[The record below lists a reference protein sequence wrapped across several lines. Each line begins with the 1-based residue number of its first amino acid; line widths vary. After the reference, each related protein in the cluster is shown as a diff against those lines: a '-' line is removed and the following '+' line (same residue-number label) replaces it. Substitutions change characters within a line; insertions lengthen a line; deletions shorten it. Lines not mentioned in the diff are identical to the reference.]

1 MPDGD
6 ILQGFC
12 YETCL
17 VYMEDITIVRCTFE
31 DHLSNLWK
39 ALEKLRKSNGKL
51 NPSKFKLFFSEVSYL
66 KT

>member
-1 MPDGD
+1 
-6 ILQGFC
+6 
-12 YETCL
+12 
-17 VYMEDITIVRCTFE
+17 MEDITIVRCTFE